1 MLETRIVRNMTAVD
15 AEVTS
20 LKSSGYSNKQIYI
33 FAKDEELA
41 ERIANDTQTLPYRVT
56 KKSFFE
62 TLLSAVRS
70 NRNDRIA
77 QLSELGMTK
86 DVAEDLEDEVRHGR
100 IVIVGSKSD
109 LLNPAFA
116 ASYVTDEATDY
127 GAGVPKLEDEETT
140 TTLPADQNVKL
151 KDE

>member
-1 MLETRIVRNMTAVD
+1 MIETRIVRDMTGVD
-15 AEVTS
+15 AEITS
-20 LKSSGYSNKQIYI
+20 LKSGGYSNKQIYI

-41 ERIANDTQTLPYRVT
+41 ERIANDTQTLAYRVT

-62 TLLSAVRS
+62 TLMATVRS
-70 NRNDRIA
+70 NRKDRIA

-86 DVAEDLEDEVRHGR
+86 DVAESLEDEVRHGH

-109 LLNPAFA
+109 LINPAYA
-116 ASYVTDEATDY
+116 ASYVADESKDY
-127 GAGVPKLEDEETT
+127 GAGVPKLEEEETT

-151 KDE
+151 KND